1 MNISKEKL
9 NKLSKQESD
18 ATCKKIKE
26 KGWINKGLTPH
37 ATPIEKAKYEVC
49 QNILRYKRENNLNEK
64 ELTQKIK
71 IKPSKLDYLL
81 FCHIEHFT
89 LDELVLYAS
98 ELFSPFQIG
107 IIEAKSKIEKVQ
119 PTFSH

>member
-1 MNISKEKL
+1 
-9 NKLSKQESD
+9 
-18 ATCKKIKE
+18 
-26 KGWINKGLTPH
+26 
-37 ATPIEKAKYEVC
+37 
-49 QNILRYKRENNLNEK
+49 LRYKRENNLNEK